1 MERFKPSLFADD
13 FIFLEAP
20 RWHDSRLWV
29 SDVFDHTVY
38 ALDPNGMREKVCE
51 VPQRPSGLGFLPD
64 GTPIVV
70 SSKDRRLMKI
80 VGHSLVEYSDLSAMA
95 AGDVNDFAVDGQGRI
110 YVGNFGYDYDAGEPR
125 ALTSLHRVDRDGTI
139 RVAATGLEFPNGS
152 VIVEGGKTLIVAET
166 WLGRL
171 TAFDIDSEGE
181 LGNRRLY
188 AGLGAREP
196 DGICADAAGAIWVA
210 CFNTG
215 EFLRVLE
222 GGAITDIIRFDG
234 RAISCTLGGAEGR
247 QLFCSVY
254 RGTYE
259 ELAARKRKGAILT
272 VDVDVPATCP
282 TGL

>member
-1 MERFKPSLFADD
+1 MEEHMERYKPSLFADD

-20 RWHDSRLWV
+20 RWHDNRLWV

-38 ALDPNGMREKVCE
+38 TLDPNGTRQKICE

-80 VGHSLVEYSDLSAMA
+80 VGHSLIEYSDLSAMA
-95 AGDVNDFAVDGQGRI
+95 TGDVNDFAVDGQGRI

-125 ALTSLHRVDRDGTI
+125 ALTSLHRVDRDGAI

-152 VIVEGGKTLIVAET
+152 VIIEDGKTLIVAET

-188 AGLGAREP
+188 ADLGTREP
-196 DGICADAAGAIWVA
+196 DGICADGAGAIWVA

-222 GGAITDIIRFDG
+222 GGAITDIIKFDG
-234 RAISCTLGGAEGR
+234 RAISCAVGGAEGC
-247 QLFCSVY
+247 QLFLQRVSRHV
-254 RGTYE
+254 RRIVG
-259 ELAARKRKGAILT
+259 AQAKRRHS
-272 VDVDVPATCP
+272 DC
-282 TGL
+282 